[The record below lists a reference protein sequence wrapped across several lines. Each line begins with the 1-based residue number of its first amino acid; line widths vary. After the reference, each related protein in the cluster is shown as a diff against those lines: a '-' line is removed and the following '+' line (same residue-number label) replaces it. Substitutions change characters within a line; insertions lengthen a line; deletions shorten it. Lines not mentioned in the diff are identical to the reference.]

1 MLKTNLDAHRDRT
14 LGFMYEQIAGDKRYR
29 LLKVIDDSN
38 REGMGIEVDFSLPA
52 KRVISDIVCKSTDKL
67 T

>member
-1 MLKTNLDAHRDRT
+1 
-14 LGFMYEQIAGDKRYR
+14 MYEQIAGDKRYR
-29 LLKVIDDSN
+29 LLNVIDDSN